1 MMLSFSQLWDNHPYP
16 ESPCDSSFVNQC
28 AIRMGVALEKS
39 GVNLSI
45 YHGAKCYPGFG
56 HNPKHVLRAQELAT
70 WLLGRHDLVGKAVK
84 KKSVTQS
91 DYAGKKGIVFIQDG
105 WGSTDHID
113 VWDGSKMLMK
123 GGSPDYFALG
133 KEVWFWELL

>member
-1 MMLSFSQLWDNHPYP
+1 M
-16 ESPCDSSFVNQC
+16 CC
-28 AIRMGVALEKS
+28 
-39 GVNLSI
+39 
-45 YHGAKCYPGFG
+45 
-56 HNPKHVLRAQELAT
+56 AQELAT
-70 WLLGRHDLVGKAVK
+70 GLLGRHDLVGKAVK